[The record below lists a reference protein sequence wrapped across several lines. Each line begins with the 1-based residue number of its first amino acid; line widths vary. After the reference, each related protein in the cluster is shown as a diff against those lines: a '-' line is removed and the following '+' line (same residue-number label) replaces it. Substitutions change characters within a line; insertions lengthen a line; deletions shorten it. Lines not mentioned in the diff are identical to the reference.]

1 MIRLGYELNR
11 ARKHEAAIEK
21 FNAALSLDPTHAD
34 AYNRKA
40 GALIKLNELDEAL
53 PHAKLAVEYD
63 PDNFAFYQKLDWI
76 LAQRK
81 DWDQVISYWS
91 QYIDLHPDDGAAYV
105 ERGGAFYH
113 KGDLR
118 SAVADAKIAAD
129 LGNPQGK
136 EAYNRFKHLV
146 D

>member
-1 MIRLGYELNR
+1 IRLGYELNR

-40 GALIKLNELDEAL
+40 SALIKLNELDEAL

-118 SAVADAKIAAD
+118 SAVADAKVSAD